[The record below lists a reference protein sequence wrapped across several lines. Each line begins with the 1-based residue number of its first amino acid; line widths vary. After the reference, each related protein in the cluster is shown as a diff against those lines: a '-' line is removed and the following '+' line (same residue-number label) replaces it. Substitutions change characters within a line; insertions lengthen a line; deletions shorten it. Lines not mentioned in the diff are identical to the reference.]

1 MNSQQLFIELLHRL
15 GKYSDACVVH
25 ALLAQGCDEMEYTTS
40 IVKMSQNL
48 FGGRI
53 HRRQVQQAIARLSY
67 EGLIEV
73 RAAGL
78 QSHAF
83 QNVRHRIA
91 YRGGGG
97 KRKVY
102 YPERDPQPRRCLVRD
117 KLPHARNLKRR
128 AFYNLGKFA

>member
-73 RAAGL
+73 RAQPYWRTCIKVNREAVDALLREPVRANMPGL
-78 QSHAF
+78 RVESFPYLEQCA
-83 QNVRHRIA
+83 A
-91 YRGGGG
+91 
-97 KRKVY
+97 
-102 YPERDPQPRRCLVRD
+102 
-117 KLPHARNLKRR
+117 A
-128 AFYNLGKFA
+128 AA